1 MKNIKDIQKEILEKD
16 LTDEEFLELN
26 KILDE
31 MWDDLSEEEREDFIF
46 SGAGD
51 ALEMALEYL

>member
-51 ALEMALEYL
+51 ALAQILEYL

>member
-51 ALEMALEYL
+51 AL

>member
-31 MWDDLSEEEREDFIF
+31 MWDDLSE
-46 SGAGD
+46 
-51 ALEMALEYL
+51 

>member
-16 LTDEEFLELN
+16 LTNEEFLELN

-51 ALEMALEYL
+51 ALEMALEYM

>member
-1 MKNIKDIQKEILEKD
+1 MKNIKDIPKEILEKD

>member
-51 ALEMALEYL
+51 ALEMALEYM

>member
-51 ALEMALEYL
+51 AIEMALEYL

>member
-31 MWDDLSEEEREDFIF
+31 MWDDLSEEEREDFIL

-51 ALEMALEYL
+51 ALEMALEYM